1 MPRKPKLRV
10 NYTADAQYLLRLHR
24 SIEEDYSRP
33 KEWRQE
39 TIEMIQALHIRL
51 LMAPDPETPN
61 VQTSIQDEDRNG
73 QKRH

>member
-33 KEWRQE
+33 KEWRTE

-51 LMAPDPETPN
+51 LMAPESESPSVTP
-61 VQTSIQDEDRNG
+61 TIQDEDRDGEN
-73 QKRH
+73 RH

>member
-51 LMAPDPETPN
+51 LMAPEPESPN
-61 VQTSIQDEDRNG
+61 VAPSVESEDRDS